1 MIIRLHPRRR
11 TPGRSPNAQVRIYL
25 TGSFN
30 IRNQNIPVTVDIK
43 IHQIKVSCNIRRR
56 VKTHGKVISSHRK
69 TTIVEASS
77 IFAKDSLK
85 NSFTIFSRQG
95 IQRIP
100 THFIEAATYTRNQL

>member
-1 MIIRLHPRRR
+1 MKRILSYLSIVLLSASVACSDSSEMDKAYNSEI
-11 TPGRSPNAQVRIYL
+11 GR
-25 TGSFN
+25 
-30 IRNQNIPVTVDIK
+30 
-43 IHQIKVSCNIRRR
+43 IKVSCNIRRR

-95 IQRIP
+95 IAA
-100 THFIEAATYTRNQL
+100 HSIEAATCP